1 MSDPQ
6 PWADPQ
12 LRAAWAK
19 GDWSQILRRYRAV
32 TGLTQRQLEPLL
44 GMAQPYIS
52 DIERGKHQ
60 VTSAEVVERITLGLG
75 VPEELSGVT
84 GNQDDPS
91 MWQPPV
97 ELRERI
103 AHSQSR
109 GRVDLSLANWIG
121 TVLATYRRA
130 EDNAGGRDLWPVVRS
145 QLDAVTERLPDAS
158 GKVADGLLTLAAE
171 HAHWLSW
178 VANQEGKK
186 GPALAWLD
194 LAQGWAIDA
203 GAEDLS
209 SWINRVRS
217 FYALDRGDPVRA
229 LRVAELARRSADG
242 LSPAAAAIA
251 AHQEGMA
258 AAALGERD
266 RARRLSDE
274 ALELALQ
281 APDPEDRPGWLY
293 WLDPVRAQLQRADM
307 AYAVRDFSD
316 AAAGYAQSLDQL
328 RDYPRDH
335 AYYSAR
341 YQDARS
347 RTSSN
352 P

>member
-1 MSDPQ
+1 MTDPR
-6 PWADPQ
+6 PWTDPH

-19 GDWSQILRRYRAV
+19 GDWSEIFRRYRQVA
-32 TGLTQRQLEPLL
+32 GLTQRQLEPLV

-52 DIERGKHQ
+52 NIERRNVT
-60 VTSAEVVERITLGLG
+60 VTSAEVVERIILGLE
-75 VPEELSGVT
+75 VPEELSGVS
-84 GNQDDPS
+84 GHEDSPS

-103 AHSQSR
+103 AHAHTT
-109 GRVDLSLANWIG
+109 GRTDLSVATWIAD
-121 TVLATYRRA
+121 VLATYRRA
-130 EDNAGGRDLWPVVRS
+130 EDTANGRDLWPVVRS
-145 QLDAVTERLPDAS
+145 QLDAVTRLLPESS
-158 GKVADGLLTLAAE
+158 GQTADRLLSLAAE

-178 VANQEGKK
+178 VAAQEDQA

-194 LAQGWAIDA
+194 LARGWAIDA

-209 SWINRVRS
+209 SWVNRVGS
-217 FYALDRGDPVRA
+217 YYALDRGDPVRA
-229 LRVAELARRSADG
+229 LRTAELARLNARA
-242 LSPAAAAIA
+242 LSPAAASA
-251 AHQEGMA
+251 AAQQEGMA

-266 RARRLSDE
+266 RARHLADE
-274 ALELALQ
+274 AFELAIQ
-281 APDPEDRPGWLY
+281 VSDAGERPGWLY

-307 AYAVRDFSD
+307 AYAVRDYRD
-316 AAAGYAQSLDQL
+316 AAAGYAQSLDGL

-347 RTSSN
+347 RTST
-352 P
+352 

>member
-1 MSDPQ
+1 MSDPR
-6 PWADPQ
+6 PWTDPQ

-19 GDWSQILRRYRAV
+19 RDWARILKRYRDL
-32 TGLTQRQLEPLL
+32 TGLTQSQLEAQI
-44 GMAQPYIS
+44 GVNQPYIS
-52 DIERGKHQ
+52 NIERRVHRVK
-60 VTSAEVVERITLGLG
+60 TAAIVERITLGLG
-75 VPEELSGVT
+75 VPAELSGVSA
-84 GNQDDPS
+84 DDDSPT

-109 GRVDLSLANWIG
+109 GRVDMSLANWIAD
-121 TVLATYRRA
+121 VLATYRRA
-130 EDNAGGRDLWPVVRS
+130 EDNAKGRDLWTVVRS
-145 QLDAVTERLPDAS
+145 QLDAVTERLPDSS

-178 VANQEGKK
+178 VAAQENKP

-203 GAEDLS
+203 GAEDLT
-209 SWINRVRS
+209 SWVTRVRS
-217 FYALDRGDPVRA
+217 YYALDRGDPIRA
-229 LRVAELARRSADG
+229 LRTAELGRRNAGG
-242 LSPAAAAIA
+242 LTPAAASAA
-251 AHQEGMA
+251 AHQEGLA

-266 RARRLSDE
+266 RARSLADE
-274 ALELALQ
+274 ALDLALR
-281 APDPEDRPGWLY
+281 APDAEERPGWLY

-307 AYAVRDFSD
+307 AYAVRDWSD

-328 RDYPRDH
+328 REYPRDH

-347 RTSSN
+347 RTSS
-352 P
+352 